1 MCYGLDRQIYQILTI
16 VERYDSHVFRQ
27 GGMLDILI
35 LSFKAAITPY
45 RGVLPFRDDNDALYD
60 IIFLHAADL
69 P

>member
-27 GGMLDILI
+27 GVLLDILDRI
-35 LSFKAAITPY
+35 LQGGDYLA
-45 RGVLPFRDDNDALYD
+45 GVLPFSHDNDALYD
-60 IIFLHAADL
+60 IIFLHAAHL